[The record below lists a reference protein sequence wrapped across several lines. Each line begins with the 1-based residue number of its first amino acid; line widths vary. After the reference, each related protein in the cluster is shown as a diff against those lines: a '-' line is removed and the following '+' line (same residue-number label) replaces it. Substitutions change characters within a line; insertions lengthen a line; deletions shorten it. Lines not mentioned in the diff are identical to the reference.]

1 MEHREEKAAQC
12 VTVVVLV
19 DCLFLVSQN
28 EKGTDSKGL
37 NERERERER
46 EKREKG
52 KEKEM
57 EEIRLELKT
66 MSRYVSVY
74 VTCLKQAASVFDE
87 V

>member
-1 MEHREEKAAQC
+1 MGHREEKAAQC

-37 NERERERER
+37 NERER

>member
-1 MEHREEKAAQC
+1 VVSMGHREEKAAQC

-37 NERERERER
+37 NERER